1 MKQRI
6 KNLEEIDIEKTDKLN
21 KMEKFIRNIK
31 KDFTIEKINKEFDK
45 LFKNQ
50 KQQTNEEF

>member
-1 MKQRI
+1 
-6 KNLEEIDIEKTDKLN
+6 
-21 KMEKFIRNIK
+21 MEKFVRSIK

-50 KQQTNEEF
+50 K